1 MNRHRIDAIRE
12 NAEWLQ
18 EHSVRENK
26 AEAIRRL
33 GVMKNDVDSLIDT
46 IAELQDE
53 S

>member
-1 MNRHRIDAIRE
+1 MNKHRIDAIKQ

-33 GVMKNDVDSLIDT
+33 GVMKGDVDSLIDT
-46 IAELQDE
+46 IAKLQE
-53 S
+53 EP